1 MIGVSMRDLNPLND
15 KQKAELA
22 TMPAAYNDM
31 ALAMN
36 NDLLKQ
42 IEINKKKT
50 GFTVNETGEVSNED
64 LFPSII
70 SKFRGHTLLVD
81 FWATWCGPCRSANKQ
96 ILPMKKELKD
106 KDIIYLYITGETSP
120 LGTWRNMIPD
130 IHGEHFRV
138 TDEQWSYLREK
149 FSIRGVPTY
158 FVIDKEGNITYKQ
171 TGFPGVDTMKEQ
183 LMKHTLLEKHI
194 IKWIPY
200 FYDGHFIKNIK

>member
-1 MIGVSMRDLNPLND
+1 MRDLNPLND

-22 TMPAAYNDM
+22 TMPAAYNEM

-96 ILPMKKELKD
+96 ILPMKKELKN

-130 IHGEHFRV
+130 IHGEL
-138 TDEQWSYLREK
+138 TLSLTK
-149 FSIRGVPTY
+149 
-158 FVIDKEGNITYKQ
+158 KETSLINKPDSQEWT
-171 TGFPGVDTMKEQ
+171 P
-183 LMKHTLLEKHI
+183 
-194 IKWIPY
+194 
-200 FYDGHFIKNIK
+200 

>member
-81 FWATWCGPCRSANKQ
+81 FGQHGVVHAG
-96 ILPMKKELKD
+96 LP
-106 KDIIYLYITGETSP
+106 TN
-120 LGTWRNMIPD
+120 R
-130 IHGEHFRV
+130 
-138 TDEQWSYLREK
+138 
-149 FSIRGVPTY
+149 FSR
-158 FVIDKEGNITYKQ
+158 
-171 TGFPGVDTMKEQ
+171 
-183 LMKHTLLEKHI
+183 
-194 IKWIPY
+194 
-200 FYDGHFIKNIK
+200 